1 MSREREAILGMVA
14 VGRITPRE
22 GERLLAAASTA
33 DERWAWLAVCGAAA
47 WMAAMHVGELARAV
61 ALCAQWFG
69 GVR

>member
-1 MSREREAILGMVA
+1 MSREQEAILGMVA

-47 WMAAMHVGELARAV
+47 WLVAAHVETLVRTVAV
-61 ALCAQWFG
+61 CVQWAG